1 MRDHPHQRDG
11 FDPRAGRGRGPRVFA
26 PGDLKLLLPALI
38 AEQPCHGYDLI
49 RQIESLFDGAY
60 TPSPGVIYPTLTF
73 LEESDLIQG
82 DADGGKKRYTITDA
96 GRLFL
101 SEQQVALDG
110 VRMRIDVSKRS
121 LRGHDR
127 PPEIHEA
134 VHNLLIHRVSHEI
147 KRRRLEV
154 LRVVDITPR
163 MRRITLGGP
172 ELAGFVSLGS
182 DDHIKLLFPQNA
194 AEQAALESPTFN
206 IKGDGPQPAMRD
218 YTPRRFDLSIGELD
232 IDFVLHGDGPAST
245 WADQVQVGQHL
256 YIGGPRGSMIVPDIF
271 DSYLLIGDETALPAI
286 ARRLEE
292 LPAGRTVLAVIEIAN
307 AAEKQ
312 ALNSAANVEVIWV
325 IRGQDDLL
333 ETVQKL
339 TLPSGSLYS
348 FVATET
354 KLSRQVRRVL
364 LDTHKVNEE
373 FLKAVGYWR
382 AEGSE
387 EE

>member
-1 MRDHPHQRDG
+1 MN
-11 FDPRAGRGRGPRVFA
+11 
-26 PGDLKLLLPALI
+26 
-38 AEQPCHGYDLI
+38 
-49 RQIESLFDGAY
+49 
-60 TPSPGVIYPTLTF
+60 TPV
-73 LEESDLIQG
+73 
-82 DADGGKKRYTITDA
+82 
-96 GRLFL
+96 
-101 SEQQVALDG
+101 
-110 VRMRIDVSKRS
+110 
-121 LRGHDR
+121 
-127 PPEIHEA
+127 
-134 VHNLLIHRVSHEI
+134 IHRVTHEI
-147 KRRRLEV
+147 KRRRLNV

-182 DDHIKLLFPQNA
+182 DDHIKLMFPQNA
-194 AEQAALESPTFN
+194 AEQAALQSPTFS

-218 YTPRRFDLSIGELD
+218 YTPRRFDLSLGELD

-245 WADQVQVGQHL
+245 WAEQAQVGQHL

-292 LPAGRTVLAVIEIAN
+292 LPAGRKVLAVIEIAD
-307 AAEKQ
+307 AAEQQ
-312 ALNSAANVEVIWV
+312 ALHSAAELEVIWV
-325 IRGQDDLL
+325 LRGQVDLL
-333 ETVQKL
+333 DTVRTL
-339 TLPSGSLYS
+339 TLPSGALYT
-348 FVATET
+348 FVAMET

-364 LDTHKVNEE
+364 LDTHKVDEA

>member
-1 MRDHPHQRDG
+1 MN
-11 FDPRAGRGRGPRVFA
+11 
-26 PGDLKLLLPALI
+26 
-38 AEQPCHGYDLI
+38 
-49 RQIESLFDGAY
+49 
-60 TPSPGVIYPTLTF
+60 TPV
-73 LEESDLIQG
+73 
-82 DADGGKKRYTITDA
+82 
-96 GRLFL
+96 
-101 SEQQVALDG
+101 
-110 VRMRIDVSKRS
+110 
-121 LRGHDR
+121 
-127 PPEIHEA
+127 
-134 VHNLLIHRVSHEI
+134 IHRVTHEV
-147 KRRRLEV
+147 KRRRLDV

-182 DDHIKLLFPQNA
+182 DDHIKLMFAQNA
-194 AEQAALESPTFN
+194 AELADLQSPTFN

-218 YTPRRFDLSIGELD
+218 YTPRRFDLSLGELD

-245 WADQVQVGQHL
+245 WAEQAQVGQHL

-292 LPAGRTVLAVIEIAN
+292 LPAGRRVLAVIEIADVAEQQALQS
-307 AAEKQ
+307 AAE
-312 ALNSAANVEVIWV
+312 VDVIWV
-325 IRGQDDLL
+325 LRGQADLL
-333 ETVQKL
+333 DTVRTL
-339 TLPSGSLYS
+339 TLPSGALYT
-348 FVATET
+348 FVAMET

-364 LDTHKVNEE
+364 LDTHKVDEA

>member
-1 MRDHPHQRDG
+1 MN
-11 FDPRAGRGRGPRVFA
+11 
-26 PGDLKLLLPALI
+26 
-38 AEQPCHGYDLI
+38 
-49 RQIESLFDGAY
+49 
-60 TPSPGVIYPTLTF
+60 TPV
-73 LEESDLIQG
+73 
-82 DADGGKKRYTITDA
+82 
-96 GRLFL
+96 
-101 SEQQVALDG
+101 
-110 VRMRIDVSKRS
+110 
-121 LRGHDR
+121 
-127 PPEIHEA
+127 
-134 VHNLLIHRVSHEI
+134 IHRVTHEI
-147 KRRRLEV
+147 KRRRLDV

-182 DDHIKLLFPQNA
+182 DDHIKLMFPQNA
-194 AEQAALESPTFN
+194 AEQAALQSPTFS

-218 YTPRRFDLSIGELD
+218 YTPRRFDLSLGELD

-245 WADQVQVGQHL
+245 WAEQAQVGQHL

-292 LPAGRTVLAVIEIAN
+292 LPAGRKVLAVIEIAD
-307 AAEKQ
+307 AAEQQ
-312 ALNSAANVEVIWV
+312 ALQSAAELEVIWV
-325 IRGQDDLL
+325 LRGQVDLL
-333 ETVQKL
+333 DTVRTL
-339 TLPSGSLYS
+339 TLPSGALYT
-348 FVATET
+348 FVAMET

-364 LDTHKVNEE
+364 LDTHKVDEA

>member
-1 MRDHPHQRDG
+1 MN
-11 FDPRAGRGRGPRVFA
+11 
-26 PGDLKLLLPALI
+26 
-38 AEQPCHGYDLI
+38 
-49 RQIESLFDGAY
+49 
-60 TPSPGVIYPTLTF
+60 TPV
-73 LEESDLIQG
+73 
-82 DADGGKKRYTITDA
+82 
-96 GRLFL
+96 
-101 SEQQVALDG
+101 
-110 VRMRIDVSKRS
+110 
-121 LRGHDR
+121 
-127 PPEIHEA
+127 
-134 VHNLLIHRVSHEI
+134 IHRVTHEV
-147 KRRRLEV
+147 KRRRLDV

-182 DDHIKLLFPQNA
+182 DDHIKLMFAQNA
-194 AEQAALESPTFN
+194 AELAALQSPTFS

-218 YTPRRFDLSIGELD
+218 YTPRRFDLSLGELD

-245 WADQVQVGQHL
+245 WAEQAQVGQHL

-292 LPAGRTVLAVIEIAN
+292 LPAGRKVLAVIEIAD
-307 AAEKQ
+307 AAEQQ
-312 ALNSAANVEVIWV
+312 ALQSAADVEIIWV
-325 IRGQDDLL
+325 MRGQDDLL
-333 ETVQKL
+333 DVVRNL
-339 TLPSGSLYS
+339 TLPSGTLYS

-364 LDTHKVNEE
+364 LDTHKVDEA

>member
-1 MRDHPHQRDG
+1 MN
-11 FDPRAGRGRGPRVFA
+11 
-26 PGDLKLLLPALI
+26 
-38 AEQPCHGYDLI
+38 
-49 RQIESLFDGAY
+49 
-60 TPSPGVIYPTLTF
+60 TPV
-73 LEESDLIQG
+73 
-82 DADGGKKRYTITDA
+82 
-96 GRLFL
+96 
-101 SEQQVALDG
+101 
-110 VRMRIDVSKRS
+110 
-121 LRGHDR
+121 
-127 PPEIHEA
+127 
-134 VHNLLIHRVSHEI
+134 IHRVTHEV
-147 KRRRLEV
+147 KRRRLDV

-182 DDHIKLLFPQNA
+182 DDHIKLMFAQNA
-194 AEQAALESPTFN
+194 AEQAALQSPTFS

-218 YTPRRFDLSIGELD
+218 YTPRRFDLSLGELD

-245 WADQVQVGQHL
+245 WAEQAQVGQHL

-292 LPAGRTVLAVIEIAN
+292 LPAGRTVLAVIEIAD
-307 AAEKQ
+307 AAERQ
-312 ALNSAANVEVIWV
+312 ALQSAAEVEVIWLV
-325 IRGQDDLL
+325 RGQADLL
-333 ETVQKL
+333 DTVRAL
-339 TLPSGSLYS
+339 TLPSGALYT
-348 FVATET
+348 FVAMET

-364 LDTHKVNEE
+364 LDTHKVDEA